1 MKKLIILSLVF
12 IMAVSIKAQ
21 TIQGDAL
28 INFAGT
34 KADAPATQKFFEA
47 YEIKGTSSGKYSS
60 YKYGIDI
67 ATKNDTLTDISIYR
81 TNSLYGSYTNK
92 LPKSITFGMTSAE
105 VVKLLGKPT
114 MSYINSGYCE
124 YHFGRIVMTYWFE
137 EGALN
142 QVSILYK

>member
-1 MKKLIILSLVF
+1 MKKLIILFLVL
-12 IMAVSIKAQ
+12 IIATATQAQ
-21 TIQGDAL
+21 IIQGDAL
-28 INFAGT
+28 ISFAGT
-34 KADAPATQKFFEA
+34 KANAPATQKFFDA
-47 YEIKGTSSGKYSS
+47 YEIKATSSGKYSS

-92 LPKSITFGMTSAE
+92 LPKGITFGMTSVE
-105 VVKLLGKPT
+105 VIKVLGKPT